1 MNLSLSVIIPTHNR
15 PELLREAVDSVLAQ
29 TRLPLEILIVDD
41 ASSPPV
47 RASDFDGLSDIP
59 IYVLRHPALLGG
71 AAAKN
76 TGAHAA
82 QGEALA
88 FLDDDDL
95 YAPDYLERAATLL
108 SSHPEVDV
116 CFMAVEWFG
125 PYSSGGAQNY
135 EHAMRRLLGHAH
147 GQQTE
152 AEAMAF
158 GPALVDALL
167 LTVPMAFQRA
177 VIRASAFK
185 RIGDYTEHC
194 ILWDCDWA
202 LRAALDGPTLLNQ
215 TSLYRQRAAG
225 QGFFSQAET
234 TLKHLRSSIEIRERI
249 GSGFNGDVT
258 LHPHLR
264 AAFKRSSALA
274 YFNLAYYLQAHD
286 QPRAALQAWW
296 NSQKR
301 SPSLRRCKFPLR
313 VILGA
318 FRQLAVARK
327 AG

>member
-1 MNLSLSVIIPTHNR
+1 MKLTISVIIPTHNR
-15 PELLREAVDSVLAQ
+15 PELLREAVDSVLVQ
-29 TRLPLEILIVDD
+29 TLQPLEILIVDD
-41 ASSPPV
+41 ASDPPV
-47 RASDFDGLSDIP
+47 NATDFTGFGTIP
-59 IYVLRHPALLGG
+59 IHVLRHPKSLGG

-82 QGEALA
+82 EGEALA

-95 YAPDYLERAATLL
+95 YAAGYLERATALL

-116 CFMAVEWFG
+116 NFMAVEWFG

-135 EHAMRRLLGHAH
+135 EHAMRRLLDNAH
-147 GQQTE
+147 GTQIETE
-152 AEAMAF
+152 ALAF
-158 GPALVDALL
+158 GSALVDALL

-177 VIRASAFK
+177 VVRTGAFK

-215 TSLYRQRAAG
+215 IPLYRQRAAG

-234 TLKHLRSSIEIRERI
+234 TLKHLRSSIEIRERL
-249 GSGFNGDVT
+249 GTGFNGDVT

-264 AAFKRSSALA
+264 KAFRRASALA

-286 QPRAALQAWW
+286 QPRAALHAWLD
-296 NSQKR
+296 SQKR
-301 SPSLRRCKFPLR
+301 SPNLRRCKFPLR
-313 VILGA
+313 VIMGA
-318 FRQLAVARK
+318 LRQLAVAQK

>member
-1 MNLSLSVIIPTHNR
+1 MNLSISVIIPTHNR
-15 PELLREAVDSVLAQ
+15 PELLREAVNSVLAQ
-29 TRLPLEILIVDD
+29 TLLPLEILIVDD

-47 RASDFDGLSDIP
+47 NAADFAGLGEIP
-59 IYVLRHPALLGG
+59 IRVLHHPNPLGG

-95 YAPDYLERAATLL
+95 YAAGYLERATALL
-108 SSHPEVDV
+108 SNHPEVDV
-116 CFMAVEWFG
+116 SFMAVEWFG

-147 GQQTE
+147 GQQIE
-152 AEAMAF
+152 PDLLAF

-167 LTVPMAFQRA
+167 LTVPMAFQRT
-177 VIRASAFK
+177 VVRAGAFK

-215 TSLYRQRAAG
+215 TPLYRQRAAG

-234 TLKHLRSSIEIRERI
+234 TLKHLRSSIEIRERL
-249 GSGFNGDVT
+249 GTGFNGAVT

-264 AAFKRSSALA
+264 AAFRRSSALA

-286 QPRAALQAWW
+286 QPRAALQAWLD
-296 NSQKR
+296 SQRR
-301 SPSLRRCKFPLR
+301 SPNLRRCKFPLR
-313 VILGA
+313 VVMGVFKHQA
-318 FRQLAVARK
+318 AAHK
-327 AG
+327 SS

>member
-1 MNLSLSVIIPTHNR
+1 MNLTFSVIIATHNR
-15 PELLREAVDSVLAQ
+15 PDLLREAVDSVLAQ

-41 ASSPPV
+41 ASTPPV
-47 RASDFDGLSDIP
+47 IASDFDGLSDIP
-59 IYVLRHPALLGG
+59 IRVLRHPMPLGG

-95 YAPDYLERAATLL
+95 YAPTYLERASALL
-108 SSHPEVDV
+108 SNHPEVDV
-116 CFMAVEWFG
+116 SFMTVEWFG

-147 GQQTE
+147 GQQIE
-152 AEAMAF
+152 AEALAF

-177 VIRASAFK
+177 VVRTSAFK

-202 LRAALDGPTLLNQ
+202 LRAALDGPTLLNL
-215 TSLYRQRAAG
+215 TPLYRQRAAG

-234 TLKHLRSSIEIRERI
+234 TLKHLRSSIEIRERL
-249 GSGFNGDVT
+249 GTGFNGDVT

-264 AAFKRSSALA
+264 KTFRRASALA

-286 QPRAALQAWW
+286 QPRAALHAWW

-301 SPSLRRCKFPLR
+301 SPNLRRCKFPLR
-313 VILGA
+313 VIVGA
-318 FRQLAVARK
+318 FKQLAVARK